1 MNEPTHEQ
9 LSVDLNALSDIVAD
23 MSDEDAAE
31 VIKNHIPKVSNN
43 QMRRY
48 MQLMSNHTPGRE
60 IEKAKQKA
68 KNRAKNKEARK
79 ARKKSK

>member
-31 VIKNHIPKVSNN
+31 VIKNYIPKVSNN